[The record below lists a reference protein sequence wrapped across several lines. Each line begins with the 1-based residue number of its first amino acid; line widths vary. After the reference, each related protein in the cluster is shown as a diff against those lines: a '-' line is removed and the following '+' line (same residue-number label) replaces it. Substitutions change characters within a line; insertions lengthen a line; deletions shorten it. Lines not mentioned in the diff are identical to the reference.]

1 MSLVKNQRNSPQN
14 KHQLDSDRWKF
25 NSPRSDR
32 LSSEA
37 LWWRWKNPYRCH
49 RLEGEF
55 GHDCEL
61 GIIYNYYSYE
71 SMSNTS
77 LEPYNDAVFYHGCL
91 TCPLAGSTLTVES
104 AAAIDGD
111 RASGAR
117 KVKQI
122 LQICLCH
129 GDFKDK
135 KCHSVV
141 FFATRVMLRRVS
153 KRPKDS
159 VEQIIGLQA
168 VVG

>member
-1 MSLVKNQRNSPQN
+1 
-14 KHQLDSDRWKF
+14 
-25 NSPRSDR
+25 
-32 LSSEA
+32 
-37 LWWRWKNPYRCH
+37 
-49 RLEGEF
+49 
-55 GHDCEL
+55 
-61 GIIYNYYSYE
+61 
-71 SMSNTS
+71 MSNTS
-77 LEPYNDAVFYHGCL
+77 LEPYNDAAFYHGCL

>member
-1 MSLVKNQRNSPQN
+1 M
-14 KHQLDSDRWKF
+14 
-25 NSPRSDR
+25 
-32 LSSEA
+32 
-37 LWWRWKNPYRCH
+37 
-49 RLEGEF
+49 
-55 GHDCEL
+55 
-61 GIIYNYYSYE
+61 
-71 SMSNTS
+71 
-77 LEPYNDAVFYHGCL
+77 
-91 TCPLAGSTLTVES
+91 TVES

-135 KCHSVV
+135 KSHSVV
-141 FFATRVMLRRVS
+141 FFATRVMVRRVS